1 MTVGFVRQFH
11 SNCHSAGRLLDP
23 FQQQPEILLEL
34 LAANGHVQ
42 VVKRILQ
49 GKISIELVDFVE
61 QGLDSNGC
69 GGRSDHNE
77 FDTCRK
83 ERESFAEDNRPRQ
96 SLSQISSVYPP
107 YIFFLSKHLVLSTP
121 SLVISQFG

>member
-77 FDTCRK
+77 FDTCRE
-83 ERESFAEDNRPRQ
+83 ERESFAEENRPRQ
-96 SLSQISSVYPP
+96 SLSQIFSVYPHIYLFYRKIRSRVP
-107 YIFFLSKHLVLSTP
+107 LPL
-121 SLVISQFG
+121 